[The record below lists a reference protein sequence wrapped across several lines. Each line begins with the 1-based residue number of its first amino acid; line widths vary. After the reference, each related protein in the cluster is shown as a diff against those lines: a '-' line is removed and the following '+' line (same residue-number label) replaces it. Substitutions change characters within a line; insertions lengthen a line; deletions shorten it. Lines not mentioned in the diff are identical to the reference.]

1 MRQGRTQHPHW
12 GQPGAL
18 AACQTQTMLL
28 GDAGSWA
35 RSSDLGG
42 KKANTV
48 AETTVL
54 RQIKALTQKLNVSSG
69 SKNGPDGLG
78 TPLPVYSEQ
87 RTSQA
92 PRLGPFGAMCGRLRV
107 GKSFFHVL
115 QHWSVQPCVQQSAP

>member
-1 MRQGRTQHPHW
+1 
-12 GQPGAL
+12 
-18 AACQTQTMLL
+18 MLL

-35 RSSDLGG
+35 RSSDLDG
-42 KKANTV
+42 KKAYTV

-92 PRLGPFGAMCGRLRV
+92 LRLGPFGANRRHPQAWLDM
-107 GKSFFHVL
+107 KE
-115 QHWSVQPCVQQSAP
+115 AAN